1 MQKDKKQKKE
11 NILLLN
17 EIEEKIKDINS
28 KEKIR
33 KYTKGKLLGKG
44 GFANC
49 YELICQ
55 ENNQ

>member
-11 NILLLN
+11 NVLLLN

-33 KYTKGKLLGKG
+33 KYTKGKPIKSLLLK
-44 GFANC
+44 
-49 YELICQ
+49 YLIKRI
-55 ENNQ
+55 